1 MKTNARTNSKLW
13 TLYAI
18 RNIETERLYVGVTGR
33 SDPLKRLEEHA
44 AHETNA
50 ELYKDLRCGGTAR
63 FQFFALAAFTSEEAA
78 YRAEQSTAAFL
89 SVVVGQFGLYNR
101 RAGGLPAFYNA
112 ADRTPVTRTGSLV
125 PLIAQKLSE
134 LGASKHVVAHR
145 TAAFRRKHGKQ
156 QGGRAGWRNG
166 SETTAQ
172 RAARK
177 RDTKAKSAAA
187 RAELD
192 RERAVWARTPPEHAA
207 VETVRS
213 GVIRRKVTP

>member
-101 RAGGLPAFYNA
+101 RAG
-112 ADRTPVTRTGSLV
+112 
-125 PLIAQKLSE
+125 AQKLSE